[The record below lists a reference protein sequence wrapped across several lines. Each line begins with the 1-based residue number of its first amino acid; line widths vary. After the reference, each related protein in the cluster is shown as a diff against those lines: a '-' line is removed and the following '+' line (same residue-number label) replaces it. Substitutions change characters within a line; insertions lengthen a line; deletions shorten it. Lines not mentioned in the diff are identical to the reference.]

1 MNWHEVGQPLHR
13 DADLDDASMPAVYA
27 HGYQFGTAEQTFGP
41 DPALPADEQQA
52 RPTSSCCRL
61 TGVRPILPSLGPPDR

>member
-27 HGYQFGTAEQTFGP
+27 HGYQFGTAEQTLVP
-41 DPALPADEQQA
+41 IPPC
-52 RPTSSCCRL
+52 PPMSSRR
-61 TGVRPILPSLGPPDR
+61 GQRRVAAG